1 MLHRAYS
8 LLEVKEF
15 SPTGRTFSGIA
26 TTPTP
31 DRVDDVVEPLGIE
44 FKNPMPLHLFH
55 DSRLPVGKVLFG
67 KPSSTGVPFRVL
79 YELGARA
86 DIPGGGTAGMATADA
101 FSSLRLFASSSS
113 PFTTA
118 SGNSYAPAQSA
129 PEPATLLLFGAGLL
143 AADVRRRRAA
153 RRESDR

>member
-55 DSRLPVGKVLFG
+55 DSRLPVGKVMIG
-67 KPSSTGVPFRVL
+67 KPSSTGVPFRAEIPEVTEDGEVKAL
-79 YELGARA
+79 TDKAAHFVKYGLIGAVSIGFRA
-86 DIPGGGTAGMATADA
+86 LKDGVEGVAVAGIYHGGGVG
-101 FSSLRLFASSSS
+101 
-113 PFTTA
+113 
-118 SGNSYAPAQSA
+118 
-129 PEPATLLLFGAGLL
+129 
-143 AADVRRRRAA
+143 
-153 RRESDR
+153 